1 MNKMRLNKFISN
13 SGYTSRRKADELIF
27 EGKVKIN
34 GETVREPGTQVDLS
48 QDLVEVEGHTIGLEE
63 ELKYIILNKPV
74 KYISSAKDQF
84 DRPSVLDLVDI
95 KERIYPVGRLDYDS
109 SGLIILTNDGDLTY
123 KLTHP
128 KHNIYKTYIVKI
140 NGLIDDETIE
150 KLQKGV
156 YIDNYRT
163 RPCKVSLVSDDGRKS
178 VLKVSIL
185 EGRNRQI
192 RKMFEKFNFRVVYL
206 RRVAIGDIS
215 LGELPSGQWRF
226 LSDDEVKYL
235 KEME

>member
-34 GETVREPGTQVDLS
+34 EEIIKEPGTQVDIS
-48 QDLVEVEGHTIGLEE
+48 EDVVEVEGKTIDLEE
-63 ELKYIILNKPV
+63 KMQYILLNKPV
-74 KYISSAKDQF
+74 KYITTVKDQF
-84 DRPSVLDLVDI
+84 SRPSVVDLVDI
-95 KERIYPVGRLDYDS
+95 EERIYPVGRLDYAS

-123 KLTHP
+123 RLTHP
-128 KHNIYKTYIVKI
+128 KHNIYKTYVVKI

-150 KLQKGV
+150 KLEKGM

-163 RPCKVSLVSDDGRKS
+163 RPCKVAFVSDDGRKS

-192 RKMFEKFNFRVVYL
+192 RKMFEKFDFRVVSL
-206 RRVAIGDIS
+206 KRISVGEIS
-215 LGELPSGQWRF
+215 LGELPLGQWRH
-226 LSDDEVKYL
+226 LSDDEIKYL
-235 KEME
+235 KELK